1 MKKKAF
7 VHAVMGVVMALS
19 QGGRGPAER
28 GLAIDFL
35 VVVTL

>member
-1 MKKKAF
+1 
-7 VHAVMGVVMALS
+7 MGGMMALS